1 MLRIAREFVP
11 GVRSIVING
20 HTGPEPDAPALGD
33 ALWLIKPISRDR
45 LLAGVGALVCL
56 PGAPHHHTG
65 T

>member
-1 MLRIAREFVP
+1 
-11 GVRSIVING
+11 VING